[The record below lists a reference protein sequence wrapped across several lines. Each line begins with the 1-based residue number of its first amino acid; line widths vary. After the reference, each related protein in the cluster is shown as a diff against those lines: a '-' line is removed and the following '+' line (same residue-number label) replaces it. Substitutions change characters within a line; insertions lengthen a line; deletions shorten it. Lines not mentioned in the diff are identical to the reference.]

1 MYSWKSSITRRQP
14 QQEEWEYAAIADS
27 EEYSIHS
34 ASFHRSEDYEFQSV
48 ANSEESISDTIG
60 SDDEGDDESESDAA
74 SLESS
79 SKPYSSS
86 RPQQPQTPSLLNR
99 ALSFF
104 YKKRVT
110 FDRFATQVHE
120 IPNTEHLTHEQFE
133 SMYYQRH
140 ELKRLRAERSRI
152 VGLMNKGIL
161 NAEDDDMCC
170 GLETEEDSYLRAKIS
185 EESVRR
191 VVVQQARLWDEED
204 VDDKASSSSSSHQSI
219 SDVYF
224 DSSFAS
230 HLEAHDRA
238 LQLERS
244 IQGYATPSRWNSRR
258 TEGPPAL
265 PRLGLG
271 HPSTSVS
278 SVESLEEDDD
288 DEGEHVFDSV
298 TSQYRVQAVESTSE
312 QKDQQQQQQ
321 QQRQEAPKLPIRR
334 YSYSP
339 GAHTRVGEK
348 KKLTSL
354 SDSVSPLDTAT
365 LPPKLPIRR
374 YPSTNSIDSR
384 LSIRI

>member
-1 MYSWKSSITRRQP
+1 MYSWQSSIARRQP
-14 QQEEWEYAAIADS
+14 QQEEWEYAAIAHS

-34 ASFHRSEDYEFQSV
+34 ASFHRSEEYEFQSV
-48 ANSEESISDTIG
+48 ANCEESISDTIG
-60 SDDEGDDESESDAA
+60 SVDGDDESESDCA
-74 SLESS
+74 SFESS
-79 SKPYSSS
+79 SKPYTS

-120 IPNTEHLTHEQFE
+120 IPNTEYLTHEQFE

-152 VGLMNKGIL
+152 VGLMNQGIL

-191 VVVQQARLWDEED
+191 VVVQQARLWDDED
-204 VDDKASSSSSSHQSI
+204 VDDKASSSCHQSI

-278 SVESLEEDDD
+278 SVESLEEDD
-288 DEGEHVFDSV
+288 EMEHDLDSA
-298 TSQYRVQAVESTSE
+298 TTQYRVEAVEPTSE
-312 QKDQQQQQQ
+312 QEDQLQQQQ
-321 QQRQEAPKLPIRR
+321 QQRKEAPKLPIRR
-334 YSYSP
+334 YSYTP
-339 GAHTRVGEK
+339 GVHTRVVEK